1 MRPQTTESAD
11 RSSGA
16 ANVSAPAVYCVPPV
30 SDSDAVIRIE
40 GLSVHY
46 GTLVAVDG
54 LDLELRRGE
63 LFGLIGPN
71 GAGKSTTLRV
81 LIGQRT
87 PSAGKATVLGR
98 DIVLEWSAIKP
109 HFGYVPDRDNH
120 FEELSG
126 RRNLALFAGL
136 YRVDMARVEECLR
149 LVELQHAADVPV
161 RSFSLGMRR
170 KLLLARALLHKP
182 PIMYLDEPTANLDV
196 RSAGI
201 VHDILRER
209 AAEGC
214 TVLMTTHDM
223 REVEEVCSR
232 VAILCDG
239 KVVATGAPRELS
251 REAHTADF
259 RDAFL
264 EMTGREPE

>member
-1 MRPQTTESAD
+1 
-11 RSSGA
+11 
-16 ANVSAPAVYCVPPV
+16 
-30 SDSDAVIRIE
+30 
-40 GLSVHY
+40 
-46 GTLVAVDG
+46 
-54 LDLELRRGE
+54 
-63 LFGLIGPN
+63 
-71 GAGKSTTLRV
+71 
-81 LIGQRT
+81 
-87 PSAGKATVLGR
+87 
-98 DIVLEWSAIKP
+98 
-109 HFGYVPDRDNH
+109 
-120 FEELSG
+120 
-126 RRNLALFAGL
+126 
-136 YRVDMARVEECLR
+136 
-149 LVELQHAADVPV
+149 
-161 RSFSLGMRR
+161 
-170 KLLLARALLHKP
+170 
-182 PIMYLDEPTANLDV
+182 MYLDEPTANLDV